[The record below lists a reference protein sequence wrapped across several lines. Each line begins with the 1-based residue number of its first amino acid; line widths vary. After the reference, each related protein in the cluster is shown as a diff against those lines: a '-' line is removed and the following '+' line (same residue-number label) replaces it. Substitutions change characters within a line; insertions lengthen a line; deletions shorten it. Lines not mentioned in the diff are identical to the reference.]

1 MVLCIITT
9 FCQKPSSHR
18 PKSIILEISPI
29 RILFHKRHSILL
41 QQFRPDDAR
50 NPPLE
55 PKQETIHFSLLAG
68 YNVRSYAQHIF
79 FQSFSDS
86 FGYKL
91 WYNCFTSF
99 VIVEICEDAKKRSVK
114 GIDKK

>member
-1 MVLCIITT
+1 MVLCIITP

-18 PKSIILEISPI
+18 PKSIILEIGPFL
-29 RILFHKRHSILL
+29 ILFHERYSILL
-41 QQFRPDDAR
+41 QQFRPDDAGNTPR
-50 NPPLE
+50 E

-68 YNVRSYAQHIF
+68 YNYGPYVQHIF

-91 WYNCFTSF
+91 WNNCFTSF
-99 VIVEICEDAKKRSVK
+99 VIVEIC
-114 GIDKK
+114 